1 MKKVTVVLLLLAL
14 FLVSCGEM
22 NDNSS
27 TDSIDI
33 SSVSSTESDIS
44 EDSYVFEESA
54 IDTSSSG
61 EDSSSVEE
69 AVCRICYG
77 VNTETA
83 KVFEIKGEKA
93 IELYDFMYERLQDAP
108 VPTEEQSKKH
118 LGIKVEDDTAP
129 TEQPLH
135 LTFYSGVEMPYY
147 YDVYRDGFTTWNMI
161 FMSSI
166 RRNMLP
172 EDTFDEIV
180 KMAGINLD

>member
-1 MKKVTVVLLLLAL
+1 MKKVTVVLLLLTL

-33 SSVSSTESDIS
+33 SSVSSEESDIS
-44 EDSYVFEESA
+44 TESYLFEESK
-54 IDTSSSG
+54 IDVSSSG

-69 AVCRICYG
+69 ALCRICYG

-93 IELYDFMYERLQDAP
+93 IELYNFMSERLQDAP

-118 LGIKVEDDTAP
+118 LGIKVEDN

-172 EDTFDEIV
+172 EDTFDKIV
-180 KMAGINLD
+180 EMADINLD